1 MNVAAA
7 MRVKSALSFLQAA
20 KRSEIAGL
28 RRLVLTGALVNAV
41 GRLVHALQRER
52 GLSNLFLGS
61 QGQRWVDE
69 RLTQV
74 AASQGL
80 QEEVLYAFEQLDTD
94 TAPNCHRARLFAAIA
109 YAMQG
114 LAALPGLRERVQARQ
129 WSAPRAT
136 EAYVRV
142 ISGLLAVVFEAAD
155 SALDP
160 DISRHLVAFFQF
172 LQGKE
177 FAGQERAAGSAL
189 FAAGRAEADSQQR
202 LLHLIES
209 QERCLQ
215 VFADVAGPGLSVTW
229 QQLQRPDQLL
239 PLERLRRVL
248 CTTPADGPLDTG
260 LSQVW
265 FDACTARLDAMKA
278 VEDALA
284 SELQSL
290 CGQRLRAT
298 EQELAE
304 LDRLSIQMRAQP
316 TPQDTSFFDEPVA
329 APGLPPSLTI
339 GPPLEGS
346 ILALVRDQA
355 QRLQAMGD
363 ELDTVRASLNER
375 KTIERAKG
383 LLMAHRQLG
392 EDEAHKTMRQM
403 AMNQNRRLVDV
414 AEAVL
419 AMAAVLPPPPAR

>member
-1 MNVAAA
+1 M
-7 MRVKSALSFLQAA
+7 KSALSFLKAA
-20 KRSEIAGL
+20 KRSEIASL

-61 QGQRWVDE
+61 QGRHWADE
-69 RLTQV
+69 RLAQV
-74 AASQGL
+74 AGSQGL

-94 TAPNCHRARLFAAIA
+94 TGPSGHRARLFAAIA

-114 LAALPGLRERVQARQ
+114 LAALGTLREQVQARH

-142 ISGLLAVVFEAAD
+142 ISALLAVVFEAAD

-160 DISRHLVAFFQF
+160 DISRHLVAFFNF

-189 FAAGRAEADSQQR
+189 FAAGRAETDSQQR

-215 VFADVAGPGLSVTW
+215 VFADVAGPGLSTTW
-229 QQLQRPDQLL
+229 QQLQRPDHLL

-265 FDACTARLDAMKA
+265 FDACTARLDAMKS

-284 SELQSL
+284 SELQAL

-304 LDRLSIQMRAQP
+304 LERLGDQLRAAGP
-316 TPQDTSFFDEPVA
+316 SAPDSAFFDEPTGA
-329 APGLPPSLTI
+329 AVLPASLAV
-339 GPPLEGS
+339 GPPVDGS
-346 ILALVRDQA
+346 VLALVRDQA
-355 QRLQAMGD
+355 RRLQAMGD

-403 AMNQNRRLVDV
+403 AMNQSRRLVDV

-419 AMAAVLPPPPAR
+419 AMAAVLPPPPGR